1 MKVAVI
7 TDDGKTISAH
17 FGRAQGYLVFT
28 IEDDAIV
35 AQEQRSKAGHQQ
47 FAHEHDDEDH
57 AHSHNH
63 DHDQGHGFGTHAVTK
78 HEAMIA
84 SIRDCAAVIVRGMGR
99 GAYLAMEQA
108 NIRPIVTDL
117 ADAEAAVYAFIQG
130 ALVDHPERLH

>member
-28 IEDDAIV
+28 IEGDAIV
-35 AQEQRSKAGHQQ
+35 AREQRGKPGHQQ
-47 FAHEHDDEDH
+47 FAHEHDSEDH
-57 AHSHNH
+57 AHSHN
-63 DHDQGHGFGTHAVTK
+63 HDQGHGFGTHAATK

-84 SIRDCAAVIVRGMGR
+84 PISDCAAVIVRGMGH
-99 GAYLAMEQA
+99 GAYLAMQQA

-117 ADAEAAVYAFIQG
+117 ADAEAAVYAFMQG